1 MAAQLSFDSAYRSL
15 KRDTPAPVYYITGD
29 EDLLKDE
36 LVELVL
42 DQTVDPSC
50 KDFNVDVRTASEVN
64 GEGFHS
70 LVETPPMLAE
80 RRAVVI
86 KNVEQWRKNSKLWQV
101 VHRYLENPSPTTV
114 LVLLAGAGQKH
125 DKKLAQA
132 AVHVAVEPLNP
143 DRLRRWIGVKAE
155 RVGFSL
161 TDAATEHLLNAVGSD
176 LSYLAMEVDKLA
188 AVAPPDQPVDIDQVA
203 QMVGVRRGETLHDWV
218 DAVLVRDIPRAIA
231 TVEPV
236 LAATGVTGVR
246 MLNALGTGL
255 VGVRLAVALT
265 QDGVPPR
272 RIEGDLFNAIRNS
285 RPFGL
290 RSWKYEAALWARA
303 AGRWSS
309 SEITQAL
316 HLAYGCDRALKSTTL
331 SGEKGTLTGLLLSLS
346 PIEEAAA

>member
-15 KRDTPAPVYYITGD
+15 KREAPAPVYYITGD

-50 KDFNVDVRTASEVN
+50 ADFNLDVRAAGEVN
-64 GEGFHS
+64 GEELHS
-70 LVETPPMLAE
+70 LVETPPMLAA

-86 KNVEQWRKNSKLWQV
+86 KNVEQWRKNSKVWQV
-101 VHRYLENPSPTTV
+101 VHQYLENPSPTTV

-132 AVHVAVEPLNP
+132 TVHVVVEPLNP
-143 DRLRRWIGVKAE
+143 DRLRRWVGVRAE
-155 RVGFSL
+155 RAGFSL
-161 TDAATEHLLNAVGSD
+161 TDTATEHLLNSVGSD
-176 LSYLAMEVDKLA
+176 LSHLAMEVDKLA
-188 AVAPPDQPVDIDQVA
+188 AVAAPDQPVDVDQVA

-218 DAVLVRDIPRAIA
+218 DAVLVRDIPRAVA
-231 TVEPV
+231 TVAPV
-236 LAATGVTGVR
+236 LAAVGVTGVR

-255 VGVRLAVALT
+255 VGVRVAVALM
-265 QDGVPPR
+265 QEGASPR
-272 RIEGDLFNAIRNS
+272 RIEVDLFNAIRAS

-290 RSWKYEAALWARA
+290 RDWKSEAALWAGA
-303 AGRWSS
+303 ALSWSS

-316 HLAYGCDRALKSTTL
+316 HLAYECDRALKSTTL
-331 SGEKGTLTGLLLSLS
+331 SDEKGTLTGLLLSLS

>member
-15 KRDTPAPVYYITGD
+15 KREAPARVYYITGD

-42 DQTVDPSC
+42 DQSVDSSC

-86 KNVEQWRKNSKLWQV
+86 KNVELWRKNSKVWQV
-101 VHRYLENPSPTTV
+101 VHRYLESPSPTTV
-114 LVLLAGAGQKH
+114 LVLLSGAGQKV

-143 DRLRRWIGVKAE
+143 DRLRRWVGVKAE
-155 RVGFSL
+155 RAGFSL
-161 TDAATEHLLNAVGSD
+161 TDTAREHLLNSVGSD
-176 LSYLAMEVDKLA
+176 LAHLAMEVDKLA
-188 AVAPPDQPVDIDQVA
+188 AVAPPDQPVDVDQVA

-218 DAVLVRDIPRAIA
+218 DAVLVRDIPKAVA
-231 TVEPV
+231 VLEPV
-236 LAATGVTGVR
+236 LATAGVTGVR
-246 MLNALGTGL
+246 MLIALGTGL
-255 VGVRLAVALT
+255 VGVRLAVALM
-265 QDGVPPR
+265 QDGASPR
-272 RIEGDLFNAIRNS
+272 RIETDLINAIRAG

-290 RSWKYEAALWARA
+290 RSWKSEAALWARTA
-303 AGRWSS
+303 LRWSS

-316 HLAYGCDRALKSTTL
+316 HLAYQCDRALKSTTL
-331 SGEKGTLTGLLLSLS
+331 SDEKGTLTGLLLSLS